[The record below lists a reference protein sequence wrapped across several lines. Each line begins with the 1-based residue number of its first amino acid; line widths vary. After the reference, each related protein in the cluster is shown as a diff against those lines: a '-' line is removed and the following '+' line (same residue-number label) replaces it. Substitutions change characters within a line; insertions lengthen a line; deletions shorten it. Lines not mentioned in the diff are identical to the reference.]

1 MTHYRITRKS
11 ILRSSWRE
19 RVHSGNT
26 TVPRIKNFDK
36 SKYLK
41 TLESSLKTLDI
52 KWSSTKTKE
61 ELDVVEGI
69 RREHNSNLHY
79 FYLHSR
85 SKVPYKLLSKNK
97 LDFWCEELSIRQQTK
112 GVQ

>member
-19 RVHSGNT
+19 RAHSGKT
-26 TVPRIKNFDK
+26 TVPRIKNLDK

-41 TLESSLKTLDI
+41 TLEKSLGI

-61 ELDVVEGI
+61 ELDVVVKI
-69 RREHNSNLHY
+69 ITNTIATSA
-79 FYLHSR
+79 SR

-97 LDFWCEELSIRQQTK
+97 
-112 GVQ
+112 

>member
-69 RREHNSNLHY
+69 ITNTIATCTTSTCTVEV
-79 FYLHSR
+79 R
-85 SKVPYKLLSKNK
+85 SHTNY
-97 LDFWCEELSIRQQTK
+97 
-112 GVQ
+112 